1 MVKAVVC
8 KTIVKTSLVRIQA
21 FPNESIKRA
30 SDIKFSE
37 WYADRFTSTSE
48 YKLLMRIWVIIRAMS
63 NFTNGNR
70 DIFSNALY
78 CTHRFGI

>member
-21 FPNESIKRA
+21 LPNESIKRA
-30 SDIKFSE
+30 SDIKFSK
-37 WYADRFTSTSE
+37 WNADRFTSASE
-48 YKLLMRIWVIIRAMS
+48 YKLLMRVWVIIRAMPNITDS
-63 NFTNGNR
+63 NG

-78 CTHRFGI
+78 STHRFSV